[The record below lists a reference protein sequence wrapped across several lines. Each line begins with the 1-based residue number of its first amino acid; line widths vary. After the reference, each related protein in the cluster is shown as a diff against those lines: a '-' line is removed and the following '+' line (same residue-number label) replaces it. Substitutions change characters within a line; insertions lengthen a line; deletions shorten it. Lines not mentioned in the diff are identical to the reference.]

1 MTFLV
6 ADNRLLPV
14 QCHCPGG
21 AALANGPLTFS
32 QPKPKNPFYTLLFD
46 DDDEKKRKIAIDHVL
61 PLPHGYIE

>member
-1 MTFLV
+1 MTYLV

-21 AALANGPLTFS
+21 QRSQTVLTFS